1 MQETAI
7 PDSEI
12 KIERNPYDI
21 ESDQSEDEEDTASVE
36 VPALLQKLKLLALLK
51 T

>member
-1 MQETAI
+1 MQ
-7 PDSEI
+7 DI
-12 KIERNPYDI
+12 KIERNPYDVD
-21 ESDQSEDEEDTASVE
+21 SDKSEDDEDTAVVE